1 MNILI
6 CGADGFLGAAIAAA
20 LQARGHTVLRGVHR
34 PRLPGDVTVDYR
46 RDLAPDDWLPRLAGV
61 DAVVNAVGILRER
74 EPDDFDRIHCRAPAA
89 LFRACALAGI
99 RRVVQISA
107 LGAAPTDYLRSKHAA
122 DQVLL
127 TESAQGVVLRP
138 SLIFGENGTST
149 RFFLMLASLPI
160 HFIPGGT
167 GRLQPVHVDDVAA
180 AVARL
185 LEIDTPAERIVP
197 LVGPRRLSYA
207 EWLAGYR
214 AGMGLAPAWRIPLP
228 AGLMTLTARLAGLV
242 PASLLCADT
251 WTMLRADNTADPA
264 PAEKLLQRPLRA
276 PEDFIPLESNELPR
290 LRALAAWRGP
300 LLRGVLTL
308 LWLISA
314 AVSLGIYPL
323 ADSLALLA
331 AFDLHGGMTLTVLV
345 GAAGLDLAMA
355 AATLLR
361 PGRRLWL
368 AQIALI
374 CVYSVLVIWRLPEF
388 LLHPFA
394 PIVKNLAVLA
404 LLAQLWAEEK

>member
-20 LQARGHTVLRGVHR
+20 LQARGHTVVRGVHR
-34 PRLPGDVTVDYR
+34 PRLPGDVAVDYR
-46 RDLAPDDWLPRLAGV
+46 HDLAPDDWLPRLAGV

-74 EPDDFDRIHCRAPAA
+74 EPDDFDRIHRRAPAA
-89 LFRACALAGI
+89 LFRACALASI
-99 RRVVQISA
+99 RRVLQISA

-122 DQVLL
+122 DRVLL
-127 TESAQGVVLRP
+127 EESAQGVVLRP
-138 SLIFGENGTST
+138 SLIFGENGAST

-167 GRLQPVHVDDVAA
+167 GRLQPVHVDDVVA

-185 LEIDTPAERIVP
+185 LEIDPPAERIVP
-197 LVGPRRLSYA
+197 LVGPRQTSYA

-214 AGMGLAPAWRIPLP
+214 AGMGLTPAWRIPLP
-228 AGLMTLTARLAGLV
+228 AGLMTLTARLAGLA

-251 WTMLRADNTADPA
+251 WAMLRADNTADPA
-264 PAEKLLQRPLRA
+264 PAAKLLQRSLRA
-276 PEDFIPLESNELPR
+276 PEHFIPVESRELPR

-300 LLRGVLTL
+300 MLRGVLAL

-323 ADSLALLA
+323 VDSLALLA
-331 AFDLHGGMTLTVLV
+331 AFDLHGGLALTVLV

-404 LLAQLWAEEK
+404 LLTQLWAEEK